1 MKITHVLG
9 CVGWG
14 AFILLCS
21 VWIPFIGPFL
31 SLLTPLPFL
40 YYSAKL
46 GTYQGIK
53 LTFLATLTIGLF
65 AKLIGYPEII
75 LFCVEFSLLGFLL
88 SELFRR
94 RLGLGQTVFLATV
107 FMLLMSLGFLFFL
120 ALSKNMGPLEM
131 VLNYLQSQL
140 KVTIRA
146 YEEMGIPK
154 ENAIELEAYT
164 KAFIATIL
172 KIYPSLIIIGTGF
185 TVWLN
190 VVIAKPLFRLGNLEY
205 PAFTPTDR
213 WQAPDSMVW
222 GVIVAGFALFL
233 SSGSIKL
240 LAINALII
248 IMTIYLFHGLSIVLF
263 FLNRHRVATWMR
275 IGIYVLIIIQQLF
288 FVVLALVGLFD
299 QWIDFRKIHRRMES

>member
-1 MKITHVLG
+1 ML
-9 CVGWG
+9 
-14 AFILLCS
+14 
-21 VWIPFIGPFL
+21 FL
-31 SLLTPLPFL
+31 
-40 YYSAKL
+40 
-46 GTYQGIK
+46 
-53 LTFLATLTIGLF
+53 
-65 AKLIGYPEII
+65 
-75 LFCVEFSLLGFLL
+75 
-88 SELFRR
+88 
-94 RLGLGQTVFLATV
+94 
-107 FMLLMSLGFLFFL
+107 SLGFLFFL
-120 ALSKNMGPLEM
+120 ALSRNMGPLEM
-131 VLNYLQSQL
+131 AVNYLQSQL
-140 KVTIRA
+140 KVTIEA

-164 KAFIATIL
+164 KVFIATIL

-185 TVWLN
+185 AVWLN
-190 VVIAKPLFRLGNLEY
+190 VVIAKPLFRVGNLDY
-205 PAFTPTDR
+205 PAFAPADR
-213 WQAPDSMVW
+213 WQAPDNMVW

>member
-1 MKITHVLG
+1 MKISDVLG

-14 AFILLCS
+14 AFILISS

-65 AKLIGYPEII
+65 AKLTGYPQII
-75 LFCVEFSLLGFLL
+75 LFCVEFSLLGLLL

-94 RLGLGQTVFLATV
+94 RFDLGQTVFLATV
-107 FMLLMSLGFLFFL
+107 FMLLLSLGFLFFL

-131 VLNYLQSQL
+131 ALNYLQSQL
-140 KVTIRA
+140 KVTIGS

-185 TVWLN
+185 AVWLN
-190 VVIAKPLFRLGNLEY
+190 VVIAKPLFRVGNLKY
-205 PAFTPTDR
+205 PAFTPADR
-213 WQAPDSMVW
+213 WQAPDNMVW

>member
-1 MKITHVLG
+1 MKITDVLG

-14 AFILLCS
+14 ALILLSS
-21 VWIPFIGPFL
+21 VWIPFVGPFL

-53 LTFLATLTIGLF
+53 LTFLTTLTIGLF
-65 AKLIGYPEII
+65 AKLTGYPQII
-75 LFCVEFSLLGFLL
+75 LFCIEFSLLGLLL

-94 RLGLGQTVFLATV
+94 KLDLGQTIFLATV
-107 FMLLMSLGFLFFL
+107 FMLLLSLGFLFFL

-131 VLNYLQSQL
+131 AVNYLQSQL
-140 KVTIRA
+140 KVTVRA
-146 YEEMGIPK
+146 YEEMGMPR
-154 ENAIELEAYT
+154 ENAIQFEAYT

-185 TVWLN
+185 AVWLN
-190 VVIAKPLFRLGNLEY
+190 VVIAKPLFRVGNLEY

-213 WQAPDSMVW
+213 WQTPDSMVW

-263 FLNRHRVATWMR
+263 FLNKHHVAPWMR
-275 IGIYVLIIIQQLF
+275 ICIYVLIIIQQLF
-288 FVVLALVGLFD
+288 FVILALVGLFD